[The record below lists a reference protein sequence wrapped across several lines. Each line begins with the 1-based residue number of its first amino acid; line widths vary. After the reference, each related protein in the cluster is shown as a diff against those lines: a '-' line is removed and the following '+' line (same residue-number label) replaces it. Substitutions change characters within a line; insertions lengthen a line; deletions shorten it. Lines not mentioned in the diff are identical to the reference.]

1 VVNVLDYEVPAISHL
16 PKVHHLLVEPIDP
29 FGPFGAKGVGETP
42 IVPVAGAIA
51 NAVTRATGARVTSLP
66 ITPEKVLRALEARAR
81 PVPQP

>member
-1 VVNVLDYEVPAISHL
+1 MES
-16 PKVHHLLVEPIDP
+16 IDP

-66 ITPEKVLRALEARAR
+66 ITPEKVLRALDSRALSA
-81 PVPQP
+81 P